1 MSLITARDLI
11 KNYVS
16 GETEVKAL
24 RELSFTIDRGA
35 FVSFIG
41 PSGSGKTTLLNL
53 IGLLDKPTGG
63 FLSVAGTEVGPITRK
78 EAARFR
84 GKHIG
89 FIFQNFNLIDSYT
102 VAKNVEL
109 PLLYSG
115 VPAKDR
121 KKMVQ
126 ETLEYVELEH
136 RGGHKPNQLSGG
148 QQQRVAV
155 ARALVKAPKIIFAD
169 EPTGNLDS
177 SSGLIV
183 MDMLKRFNEEQGTTV
198 IMVSHSEEFAKYGHR
213 ILHLFDGSI
222 VSESDPKFYT

>member
-1 MSLITARDLI
+1 MIQLQKITKKYYTKEVITTAVNEIDLT
-11 KNYVS
+11 VEQ
-16 GETEVKAL
+16 GE
-24 RELSFTIDRGA
+24 
-35 FVSFIG
+35 FISIMG
-41 PSGSGKTTLLNL
+41 PSGCGKTTLLNVM
-53 IGLLDKPTGG
+53 G
-63 FLSVAGTEVGPITRK
+63 FLDGFDDGDYRYNNKEVASITSRERAEIAK
-78 EAARFR
+78 TDF
-84 GKHIG
+84 G
-89 FIFQNFNLIDSYT
+89 FVFQNFNLIDSYT

-115 VPAKDR
+115 VSAKDR
-121 KKMVQ
+121 QRMVQ
-126 ETLEYVELEH
+126 ETLKYVELDH
-136 RGGHKPNQLSGG
+136 RGSHKPNQLSGG

-177 SSGLIV
+177 TSGLIV